1 MAGASRSGGRNDR
14 PATLALVAQ
23 RAAVSPQTVSNAL
36 NSPDLL
42 APRTL
47 ERVRR
52 AIDEL
57 DYRPHPAARL
67 LRSRHSRLIGLGIRS
82 TPSGLSGPS
91 AESFLHGL
99 SDSAGQAG
107 YRVLLFPVPADP
119 ANDPERYA
127 ELIRERSVDAFVL
140 TDTYRGD
147 RRSAL
152 LSRHGVPFVVSG
164 RSWPSRGAGDWVDV
178 DGARG
183 TATAVDHLVASG
195 HRRIAFLGW
204 PRGSGAGDDRALGW
218 REAVRRH
225 GLPSRGLRGSAADD
239 VDAAR
244 QAAGQLL
251 AAGASAVVA
260 ASDTLALGCYRAL
273 RDSGRV
279 PGKDVAVVG
288 FDDSTAAGLVSPGL
302 SSLRRPAEDMGR
314 ECARLLLARIKD
326 PRAAPEH
333 VLLAPE
339 LIVRES
345 SVPDG
350 ILLAG
355 I

>member
-1 MAGASRSGGRNDR
+1 MEH
-14 PATLALVAQ
+14 PH
-23 RAAVSPQTVSNAL
+23 VSPQTVSNAL

-107 YRVLLFPVPADP
+107 YRVLLFPAPADT

-164 RSWPSRGAGDWVDV
+164 RSWPSRAAGDRVDV

-204 PRGSGAGDDRALGW
+204 PRGAGALPAGPSVSPDRLRVGSRTSSGCPNVPGIRSIHLGPASWRPCGRRGFLVCPGPTRPGTAQYLRRSGVPRCPRPADHADAMDSRRPSHRTSRPNSRVRPGDDRP
-218 REAVRRH
+218 EAAITD
-225 GLPSRGLRGSAADD
+225 AADRSAHMWQSPKIPHITSTPCFFR
-239 VDAAR
+239 VALLTVSMVFPAR
-244 QAAGQLL
+244 RGQ
-251 AAGASAVVA
+251 
-260 ASDTLALGCYRAL
+260 
-273 RDSGRV
+273 
-279 PGKDVAVVG
+279 P
-288 FDDSTAAGLVSPGL
+288 
-302 SSLRRPAEDMGR
+302 
-314 ECARLLLARIKD
+314 
-326 PRAAPEH
+326 AAPARRRKRH
-333 VLLAPE
+333 AMSP
-339 LIVRES
+339 
-345 SVPDG
+345 
-350 ILLAG
+350 
-355 I
+355 